1 LARAYALVFLCGWHP
16 FRRDRHHGNLEF
28 LHEASEGIWIK
39 EDGPWR
45 NILTEDVIETHD
57 LALTAT
63 LGPWQTRVFIREEGN
78 PG

>member
-1 LARAYALVFLCGWHP
+1 
-16 FRRDRHHGNLEF
+16 LEF

-57 LALTAT
+57 LTLTAT
-63 LGPWQTRVFIREEGN
+63 LSPWQTRVFIREKRALRQ
-78 PG
+78 PW